1 MMFQFHAESDVK
13 AALGTLIVNQID
25 LLSFLTT
32 LRSVGLYI
40 LKKLKKKKKK
50 WAHMVLLIVDSLIN
64 ICAHKH
70 VSPKGK
76 EERIKNL
83 LVTAAV
89 NKPLSC
95 FPGSQ

>member
-1 MMFQFHAESDVK
+1 
-13 AALGTLIVNQID
+13 
-25 LLSFLTT
+25 
-32 LRSVGLYI
+32 
-40 LKKLKKKKKK
+40 
-50 WAHMVLLIVDSLIN
+50 MVLLVVDSLIN

-89 NKPLSC
+89 NKPLCC

>member
-1 MMFQFHAESDVK
+1 MMFQFHTESDVK

-32 LRSVGLYI
+32 LGSVGLYI
-40 LKKLKKKKKK
+40 LTKLKRKKKTL
-50 WAHMVLLIVDSLIN
+50 AHMVLLIVDSLIN
-64 ICAHKH
+64 ICVHKH
-70 VSPKGK
+70 VSPK
-76 EERIKNL
+76 EEGIKNL

-95 FPGSQ
+95 FAGSH